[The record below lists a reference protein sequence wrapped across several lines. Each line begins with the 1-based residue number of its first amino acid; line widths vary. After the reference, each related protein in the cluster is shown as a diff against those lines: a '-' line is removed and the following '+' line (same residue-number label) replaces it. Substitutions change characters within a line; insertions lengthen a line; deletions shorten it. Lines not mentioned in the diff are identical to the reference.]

1 MNIFDLLIADK
12 EQVRF
17 DEVFMSASNR
27 QQLLQLIK
35 EHFYMAALKEY
46 GLTVN
51 NKLLLHGDSGCGK
64 TLTAKAMANALGK
77 RLFVLNLSNIICA
90 RIGETSQHLKQV
102 FDKAAREKAV
112 LFLDEFDQVGKTRN
126 SDDREVG
133 EIRRLVNTLIQLID
147 YYPDHSLL
155 IAATNHREMVDQA
168 LLRRFQLTIA
178 YEQPSHAELD
188 HYYDQVIA
196 GFPATLQ
203 SAERVYGISYAE
215 ARDRTL
221 TQVKENLICQLEKEK
236 TKTLW

>member
-1 MNIFDLLIADK
+1 MNIFDLLISDK

-27 QQLLQLIK
+27 QQLHQLIK

-64 TLTAKAMANALGK
+64 TLTAKAIANALGK

-102 FDKAAREKAV
+102 FDKAAREQAV
-112 LFLDEFDQVGKTRN
+112 LFLDEFDQVGKARS
-126 SDDREVG
+126 SDDRDVG

-155 IAATNHREMVDQA
+155 IAATNYKEMIDQA
-168 LLRRFQLTIA
+168 LLRRFQITIR
-178 YEQPSHAELD
+178 YEQPSGAELD
-188 HYYDQVIA
+188 QYYDQIIT
-196 GFPATLQ
+196 GFPAGLQ
-203 SAERVYGISYAE
+203 SIKRIYGISYAE
-215 ARDRTL
+215 ARDHTL
-221 TQVKENLICQLEKEK
+221 TQVKENLIYQIEKEK
-236 TKTLW
+236 TKTL